1 MNVRASGRGLRV
13 AAVAAETGTVLLAAG
28 AFVLSFTALHD
39 LAARSGIDADLAWL
53 WPLIVDGLIVVATV
67 AVFALAG
74 TRAVWYPW
82 LLLAGGAGVSVTA
95 NALHALVTADPA
107 VPPLLAASVA
117 SVPPVVLVA
126 STHLTAILIRHSRT
140 ALVSAPTEL
149 HPEHSPALTPAASPQ
164 LPPSPD
170 PQAPEPE
177 PSTPTAL
184 GMRLS
189 PQTPNLTPT
198 GSLPVPEEPLLE
210 LVEADGRRPLAAQ
223 LREVGLN
230 NAQIARLFGVDR
242 STVGRWLAKPVEEAQ
257 EVAS

>member
-1 MNVRASGRGLRV
+1 MRVSGRGLRV
-13 AAVAAETGTVLLAAG
+13 AVVAAETGTVLLAAG

-39 LAARSGIDADLAWL
+39 LAAQSGIDADQAWL

-140 ALVSAPTEL
+140 APATVPAVPQQER
-149 HPEHSPALTPAASPQ
+149 SPASPLTAPPTPRARESASP
-164 LPPSPD
+164 LPVDLEVPPS
-170 PQAPEPE
+170 A
-177 PSTPTAL
+177 
-184 GMRLS
+184 
-189 PQTPNLTPT
+189 QTPSAAPT
-198 GSLPVPEEPLLE
+198 GSLPVPDEPLLE

-242 STVGRWLAKPVEEAQ
+242 STVGRWLAKPVEERQ